1 VPAARAQAPP
11 RLAAVLAIAALT
23 LAACSAGP
31 KRPAGVA
38 SATTVATTS
47 TVAAT
52 TALDPCHL
60 PPLRRQLAQL
70 LVVGFDGSTATP
82 ATLAMARQGIGGVI
96 LFARNVTGGPQLA
109 KLIGD
114 LGAAAPGLAIGV
126 DQEPG
131 TRVARLRGLVP
142 ASPPAR
148 SLGRRPAAEV
158 YAEGLRLGRALKGL
172 GVTVDYAPVL
182 DVTGDDGVIGDRSF
196 GADPAT
202 AARAGTAFAKGLR
215 DGGVLPVGKHFPGH
229 GATGADSHKGL
240 PVIATPLAALK
251 ARHVAPFKA
260 AIDAGLPAVM
270 VGHLL
275 VRELDPER
283 PASLSPA
290 ALRLLREDLGFDGLV
305 VTDALEMGAISDGW
319 GLPQAGELAIEAGVD
334 QLLIGLP
341 DPPVTAVLDRL
352 EAAVTAG
359 RLSRTRVAEAF
370 IHVQAAKGDDHWAAC

>member
-1 VPAARAQAPP
+1 
-11 RLAAVLAIAALT
+11 
-23 LAACSAGP
+23 
-31 KRPAGVA
+31 
-38 SATTVATTS
+38 
-47 TVAAT
+47 
-52 TALDPCHL
+52 
-60 PPLRRQLAQL
+60 
-70 LVVGFDGSTATP
+70 
-82 ATLAMARQGIGGVI
+82 MARQGIGGVI
-96 LFARNVTGGPQLA
+96 LFARNVSGGPQLA
-109 KLIGD
+109 RLIAD
-114 LGAAAPGLAIGV
+114 LSAAAPGLAIGV

-158 YAEGLRLGRALKGL
+158 YADGLRLGKALKGL

-182 DVTGDDGVIGDRSF
+182 DVSGDDGVIGDRSF
-196 GADPAT
+196 GTDPAT

-240 PVIATPLAALK
+240 PVITMPLATLE

-260 AIDAGLPAVM
+260 AIEAGLPAVM

-275 VRELDPER
+275 VRALDPER

-290 ALRLLREDLGFDGLV
+290 ALRLLRDDLGFDGLV
-305 VTDALEMGAISDGW
+305 VTDALEMGAITDGW

-334 QLLIGLP
+334 QLLMGLP
-341 DPPVTAVLDRL
+341 NPPITAVLDRL
-352 EAAVTAG
+352 EAAVRAG
-359 RLSRTRVAEAF
+359 RLSRSRVAEAF
-370 IHVQAAKGDDHWAAC
+370 IHVRAAKGDRHWAAC